1 MDSLTNI
8 EIYKLFKNHK
18 QQFQAKPNFDAV
30 ADEVID
36 KLELSKSS
44 KSKVIE
50 DLENLFKEYKIIQK
64 NNHKLHSTRRNI
76 VEKIVIKKSSYS
88 KFGKKLSLDEASPR
102 TQRRRLHSFTSTTNE
117 IAIKEGVTPPKLLAM
132 GLKSHYLHDKNA
144 ANVGRKLVQQEAK
157 VSNKVSMSTALAILI
172 AGKMTK
178 RMYIDIRLLLKNDGH
193 DILPVYDKLNE
204 YRKEKRP
211 PLEKLQDPYK
221 GI

>member
-1 MDSLTNI
+1 M
-8 EIYKLFKNHK
+8 
-18 QQFQAKPNFDAV
+18 
-30 ADEVID
+30 ID

-44 KSKVIE
+44 KSKVKE
-50 DLENLFKEYKIIQK
+50 DIDKLFKEYKTIQK
-64 NNHKLHSTRRNI
+64 SNKKLFSTDRDI

-157 VSNKVSMSTALAILI
+157 VSKKLACQQ
-172 AGKMTK
+172 
-178 RMYIDIRLLLKNDGH
+178 H
-193 DILPVYDKLNE
+193 LPF
-204 YRKEKRP
+204 
-211 PLEKLQDPYK
+211 
-221 GI
+221 